1 MKTLIRTL
9 SLLGLILFQST
20 VSPAQVAPNSTANA
34 ANDLKT
40 FEQLITPTTIIV
52 AQFDMQ
58 QLKLPADLQ
67 KSLAENQAA
76 QPLLA
81 WLDSMK
87 ASLQP
92 MSNDRIYMTVDIPA
106 TPTESPIRF
115 FAKKPSGLDL
125 KQIERNSRAVSIQ
138 SSGCQ
143 R

>member
-20 VSPAQVAPNSTANA
+20 VAPAQVTPSSSANA

-40 FEQLITPTTIIV
+40 IEQLITPTTIIF

-58 QLKLPADLQ
+58 QMKLPADLQ

-81 WLDSMK
+81 WLESMK

-92 MSNDRIYMTVDIPA
+92 ISNDRIYMTVDIPA

-115 FAKKPSGLDL
+115 LR
-125 KQIERNSRAVSIQ
+125 QET
-138 SSGCQ
+138 
-143 R
+143 